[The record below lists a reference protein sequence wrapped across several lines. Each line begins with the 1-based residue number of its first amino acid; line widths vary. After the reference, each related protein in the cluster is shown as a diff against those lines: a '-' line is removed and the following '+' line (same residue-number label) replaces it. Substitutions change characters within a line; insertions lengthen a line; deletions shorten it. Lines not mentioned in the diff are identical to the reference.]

1 MSNNVDF
8 LNDFYPSLDKIEGRI
23 KALEE
28 EKKVLNWQL
37 NELKEELRKVDQ
49 ELQMLYVLK
58 QFIISGKIYDEDL
71 EKLKKEVDNNDNNSR
86 S

>member
-1 MSNNVDF
+1 MNDNVDF

-28 EKKVLNWQL
+28 EKKVLDWKL
-37 NELKEELRKVDQ
+37 SDLREELKKVDQ

-58 QFIISGKIYDEDL
+58 QFIISGKIFDEDL
-71 EKLKKEVDNNDNNSR
+71 EKLKKGVEKDEEKM
-86 S
+86 